1 MFPGLPLVFNFNDNI
16 PLFLL
21 PQGSSTSSS
30 GGESSCDEMRMRK
43 PRIRTSALTEPLREE
58 TNNLSDYTSSTG
70 EESCDTVIYCGPD
83 GELSDRDLTDNEGP
97 SHMNKVP
104 VGPKRIEVDENL
116 R

>member
-1 MFPGLPLVFNFNDNI
+1 MLPGLSTLYKI
-16 PLFLL
+16 SLFLF

-58 TNNLSDYTSSTG
+58 TNNHSDYTSSTG

-104 VGPKRIEVDENL
+104 VGPKGIEVDEKL